1 MVISMSVTISNCPY
15 IFHDTEELC
24 EFLLNCGK
32 YLDWFD
38 GQDVFVNGEYVLTIR
53 VYWSQTYHCEFISY
67 QTFGHP
73 KSSRRRQ
80 NIK

>member
-1 MVISMSVTISNCPY
+1 MVTISNCPY
-15 IFHDTEELC
+15 IFHDTEELS
-24 EFLLNCGK
+24 EFLLHSGK
-32 YLDWFD
+32 YLWLFD
-38 GQDVFVNGEYVLTIR
+38 GQDVLVDGEYVLTIR
-53 VYWSQTYHCEFISY
+53 LYYSVEPFCEYISY

>member
-1 MVISMSVTISNCPY
+1 MVTISNCPY
-15 IFHDTEELC
+15 IFHDSEELC
-24 EFLLNCGK
+24 EFFLHCGK
-32 YLDWFD
+32 YLWFFD

-53 VYWSQTYHCEFISY
+53 LYFTIEPFREYIRF